1 MQENITTHK
10 IKNLKANDKMKN
22 RYQKYLQAGC
32 RKFADRNDEV
42 KYVRELAAEV
52 VNIAREPRMAA
63 IKQRWCDVNGLRRPD
78 HSPVW
83 CNPVGLWSELLPDS
97 SLCCSDP
104 LLRGLELNFKKLL
117 LKREIDDDTPVNDY
131 FKSSMIFDVTP
142 ENIWGVDVVR
152 ESLEEAG
159 SAWQYKSA
167 LQTESDFDRLRI
179 PEYRYNPEKTA
190 AEANRL
196 EEVLSGVMP
205 IKIVPFAGYFS
216 IATICTATANLRG
229 MEQMMMD
236 MMLEPEL
243 IHRLMNIVYEGAM
256 RFLDA
261 VEAAG
266 RIVPNNDEPMFQSDP
281 LRPGVS
287 ANDYSLKD
295 CWTAGNS
302 QELDQVS
309 PAMFE
314 EFLLDYQKKIF
325 ARFGA
330 VSYGCC
336 ENLTH
341 KMAPVL
347 AIPNL
352 KIMVCSAW
360 TNLDKLIAEVGA
372 KHCIMWRHK
381 ASDVVCPH
389 DTAALKAY
397 VNEGAKKLQGCYY
410 QTILRELQT
419 QMGHEN
425 RLYEWTQISKEATTK
440 YA

>member
-1 MQENITTHK
+1 MTKIITNHK
-10 IKNLKANDKMKN
+10 ETKMKN
-22 RYQKYLQAGC
+22 RYQKYFQVDGIKINN
-32 RKFADRNDEV
+32 RADEI

-63 IKQRWCDVNGLRRPD
+63 IKQRWRDVNGLRRPD

-83 CNPVGLWSELLPDS
+83 CNPVGLWKELIPDS
-97 SLCCSDP
+97 GLCCRDH
-104 LLRGLELNFKKLL
+104 LLRDMELTFKKLMI
-117 LKREIDDDTPVNDY
+117 KREIDDDTPVNDY
-131 FKSSMIFDVTP
+131 FKSTMIFDVTP
-142 ENIWGVDVVR
+142 DNIWGVDIVR
-152 ESLEEAG
+152 ESLEAEG

-167 LQTESDFDRLRI
+167 LQTADDFDRLCV
-179 PEYRYNPEKTA
+179 PEYHYNQQKTA
-190 AEANRL
+190 AATAQF
-196 EEVLSGVMP
+196 EEVLSGVMQVRL
-205 IKIVPFAGYFS
+205 VPFGGYFS
-216 IATICTATANLRG
+216 IATICSAAANLRG

-243 IHRLMNIVYEGAM
+243 VHRLMNVIYKGAM

-261 VEAAG
+261 VETAG
-266 RIVPNNDEPMFQSDP
+266 KIVPNNDEAMFQSDP
-281 LRPGVS
+281 LRPGITE
-287 ANDYSLKD
+287 NDYSLKD
-295 CWTAGNS
+295 CWIAGNS

-336 ENLTH
+336 ENLTN
-341 KMAPVL
+341 KMDPVL

-360 TNLDKLIAEVGA
+360 TNLDKLIAKVGT

-389 DTAALKAY
+389 DTAALKQY
-397 VNEGAKKLQGCYY
+397 VNEGARKLQGYYY

-419 QMGHEN
+419 QMGHDN
-425 RLYEWTQISKEATTK
+425 RLYEWTQISKEAVTK

>member
-1 MQENITTHK
+1 MTKIITNHRV
-10 IKNLKANDKMKN
+10 IKMKN
-22 RYQKYLQAGC
+22 RYQKYFQTDCIKLNSRA
-32 RKFADRNDEV
+32 EEI

-52 VNIAREPRMAA
+52 VNIASEPRMAA

-97 SLCCSDP
+97 TLGCRDP
-104 LLRGLELNFKKLL
+104 LLRNLELTFKKLL
-117 LKREIDDDTPVNDY
+117 IKRKIDDDTPINDY
-131 FKSSMIFDVTP
+131 FKSGMVFDVTP
-142 ENIWGVDVVR
+142 ENIWGVDIVR
-152 ESLEEAG
+152 ESLETEG

-167 LQTESDFDRLRI
+167 LQTPSDFDRLRI
-179 PEYRYNPEKTA
+179 PEYRYNPQKTA
-190 AEANRL
+190 VAAAHL

-205 IKIVPFAGYFS
+205 VRIVPFQGYFS
-216 IATICTATANLRG
+216 IATICSAAANLRG

-243 IHRLMNIVYEGAM
+243 VHRLMSIICEGAM

-266 RIVPNNDEPMFQSDP
+266 KIVPNNDEAMFQSDP
-281 LRPGVS
+281 LRPGITG
-287 ANDYSLKD
+287 NNYSLKD
-295 CWTAGNS
+295 CWIAGNS

-336 ENLTH
+336 ENLTN
-341 KMAPVL
+341 KMDPVL

-360 TNLDKLIAEVGA
+360 TNLDKLIAKVGT

-389 DTAALKAY
+389 DTAALKQY
-397 VNEGAKKLQGCYY
+397 VNEGARKLQGCYY

-419 QMGHEN
+419 QMGHDN
-425 RLYEWTQISKEATTK
+425 RLYEWTQISKEAAVK

>member
-1 MQENITTHK
+1 
-10 IKNLKANDKMKN
+10 MKN
-22 RYQKYLQAGC
+22 RYQEYFMADCAKLNNRADEIKYI
-32 RKFADRNDEV
+32 
-42 KYVRELAAEV
+42 RELAAEV

-63 IKQRWCDVNGLRRPD
+63 IKQRWSDVNGLRRPD

-83 CNPVGLWSELLPDS
+83 CNPVGLWAELIPDS
-97 SLCCSDP
+97 SLCCRDSF
-104 LLRGLELNFKKLL
+104 LRDLELTFKKLL
-117 LKREIDDDTPVNDY
+117 IKRDIDDDTPVNDY
-131 FKSSMIFDVTP
+131 FKSGMVFDVTP
-142 ENIWGVDVVR
+142 DNVWGVDIVR
-152 ESLEEAG
+152 ESLDTAG

-167 LQTESDFDRLRI
+167 LQTPDDFDRLRI
-179 PEYRYNPEKTA
+179 PEYRYNPQKTA
-190 AEANRL
+190 AKAAKL
-196 EEVLSGVMP
+196 EEVLSGVIP
-205 IKIVPFAGYFS
+205 VRIVPFQGYFS
-216 IATICTATANLRG
+216 IATICYPAAELRG

-243 IHRLMNIVYEGAM
+243 VHRLMNIIYQGAM

-266 RIVPNNDEPMFQSDP
+266 NIVPNNDEAMFQSAP
-281 LRPGVS
+281 LRQGIS
-287 ANDYSLKD
+287 ASDYSLKD
-295 CWTAGNS
+295 CWIAGNS

-360 TNLDKLIAEVGA
+360 TNLDKLIAQTGT

-389 DTAALKAY
+389 DTAAFKQY
-397 VNEGAKKLQGCYY
+397 VNEGARKLQGCYY

-419 QMGHEN
+419 QMGHTS

>member
-1 MQENITTHK
+1 
-10 IKNLKANDKMKN
+10 MKN
-22 RYQKYLQAGC
+22 RYQKFFQADYA
-32 RKFADRNDEV
+32 KLNDRADEV

-52 VNIAREPRMAA
+52 VNIACEPRMAA
-63 IKQRWCDVNGLRRPD
+63 IKQRWSDVNGLRRPD

-83 CNPVGLWSELLPDS
+83 CNPVGLWKELIPDS
-97 SLCCSDP
+97 SLCCGDP
-104 LLRGLELNFKKLL
+104 LLREMELTFKKLL
-117 LKREIDDDTPVNDY
+117 FKREIDDDTPVNDY
-131 FKSSMIFDVTP
+131 FKSNIVFDVTP
-142 ENIWGVDVVR
+142 ENVWGVDIVR
-152 ESLEEAG
+152 ESLETEG

-167 LQTESDFDRLRI
+167 LQTPADFDRLRI
-179 PEYRYNPEKTA
+179 PEYRYNPRKTA
-190 AEANRL
+190 AAAATL

-205 IKIVPFAGYFS
+205 VRIVPFQGYFS
-216 IATICTATANLRG
+216 IATICSAAANLRG

-243 IHRLMNIVYEGAM
+243 VHRLMNLIYDGVM

-266 RIVPNNDEPMFQSDP
+266 KIVPNNDEPMFQSDP
-281 LRPGVS
+281 LRPGIIEK
-287 ANDYSLKD
+287 DYSLKD
-295 CWTAGNS
+295 CWIAGNS

-336 ENLTH
+336 ENLTN
-341 KMAPVL
+341 KMDPVL

-360 TNLDKLIAEVGA
+360 TNLDKLIAKVGT

-389 DTAALKAY
+389 DTAALKQY
-397 VNEGAKKLQGCYY
+397 INEGAKKLQGCYY

-419 QMGHEN
+419 QMGHDN
-425 RLYEWTQISKEATTK
+425 RLYEWTQISKEAAIK

>member
-1 MQENITTHK
+1 
-10 IKNLKANDKMKN
+10 MKS
-22 RYQKYLQAGC
+22 RYQKYFQVDYARLNS
-32 RKFADRNDEV
+32 RADEA

-52 VNIAREPRMAA
+52 VSIAREPRMTA
-63 IKQRWCDVNGLRRPD
+63 IKQRWCDVNGLHRPD

-83 CNPVGLWSELLPDS
+83 CNPVGLWKELLPDS
-97 SLCCSDP
+97 SLRCNDP
-104 LLRGLELNFKKLL
+104 LLRDLELTFKKLL
-117 LKREIDDDTPVNDY
+117 FKRDIDDDTPVNDY
-131 FKSSMIFDVTP
+131 FKSTMIFDVIP
-142 ENIWGVDVVR
+142 ENVWGVDIVK
-152 ESLEEAG
+152 ESLETEG

-167 LQTESDFDRLRI
+167 LQTPADFDRLRV
-179 PEYRYNPEKTA
+179 PEYRYNPRKTA
-190 AEANRL
+190 AAAAQL
-196 EEVLSGVMP
+196 EEILSGVMP
-205 IKIVPFAGYFS
+205 VRIVPFQGYFS
-216 IATICTATANLRG
+216 IATICSAAANLRG

-236 MMLEPEL
+236 MILEPEL
-243 IHRLMNIVYEGAM
+243 VHRLMNVIYAGAM

-261 VEAAG
+261 VESAG
-266 RIVPNNDEPMFQSDP
+266 GIVPNNDEAMFQSDP
-281 LRPGVS
+281 PRPGV
-287 ANDYSLKD
+287 NGGEYSLKD
-295 CWTAGNS
+295 CWIAGNS

-336 ENLTH
+336 ENLTN
-341 KMAPVL
+341 KMEPVL

-360 TNLDKLIAEVGA
+360 TNLDKLIARVGT

-381 ASDVVCPH
+381 ASDAVCPH
-389 DTAALKAY
+389 DISALKQY
-397 VNEGAKKLQGCYY
+397 VNEGARKLQGHYY

-419 QMGHEN
+419 QMGHDN

>member
-1 MQENITTHK
+1 
-10 IKNLKANDKMKN
+10 MKS
-22 RYQKYLQAGC
+22 RYQKYFQVDYARLNSRA
-32 RKFADRNDEV
+32 DEV

-52 VNIAREPRMAA
+52 VSIARESRMTA

-78 HSPVW
+78 HAPVW
-83 CNPVGLWSELLPDS
+83 CNPVGLWKELLPDS
-97 SLCCSDP
+97 SLCCNDP
-104 LLRGLELNFKKLL
+104 LLRDLELTFKKLL
-117 LKREIDDDTPVNDY
+117 FKRDIDDDTPVNDY
-131 FKSSMIFDVTP
+131 FKSTMIFDVIP
-142 ENIWGVDVVR
+142 ENVWGVDIVR
-152 ESLEEAG
+152 ESLETEG

-167 LQTESDFDRLRI
+167 LQTPADFDRLRV
-179 PEYRYNPEKTA
+179 PEYRYNPRETA
-190 AEANRL
+190 AAAAQL
-196 EEVLSGVMP
+196 EEILSGVMP
-205 IKIVPFAGYFS
+205 VRIVPFQGYFS
-216 IATICTATANLRG
+216 IATICSAAANLRG

-236 MMLEPEL
+236 MILEPEL
-243 IHRLMNIVYEGAM
+243 VHRLMNVIYTGAM

-261 VEAAG
+261 VETAG
-266 RIVPNNDEPMFQSDP
+266 RIVPNNDEAMFQSDP
-281 LRPGVS
+281 LRPGV
-287 ANDYSLKD
+287 NGGEYSLKD
-295 CWTAGNS
+295 CWIAGNS

-336 ENLTH
+336 ENLTN
-341 KMAPVL
+341 KMEPVL

-360 TNLDKLIAEVGA
+360 TNLDKLIARVGT

-381 ASDVVCPH
+381 ASDAVCPH
-389 DTAALKAY
+389 DISALKQY
-397 VNEGAKKLQGCYY
+397 VNEGARKLQGHYY

-419 QMGHEN
+419 QMGHDN
-425 RLYEWTQISKEATTK
+425 RLYEWTQISKEAATK

>member
-1 MQENITTHK
+1 
-10 IKNLKANDKMKN
+10 MKN
-22 RYQKYLQAGC
+22 RYQKYFQTECIKLNNRA
-32 RKFADRNDEV
+32 EEIE
-42 KYVRELAAEV
+42 YVRELAAEV
-52 VNIAREPRMAA
+52 VNIAREPRMTA

-97 SLCCSDP
+97 TLGCRDP
-104 LLRGLELNFKKLL
+104 LLRNLELTFKKLL
-117 LKREIDDDTPVNDY
+117 IKREIDDDTPVNDY
-131 FKSSMIFDVTP
+131 FKSGMVFDVTP
-142 ENIWGVDVVR
+142 ENIWGVDIVR
-152 ESLEEAG
+152 ESLETEG

-167 LQTESDFDRLRI
+167 LQTPADFDRLRI
-179 PEYRYNPEKTA
+179 PEYRCNPQKTVA
-190 AEANRL
+190 AAATL

-205 IKIVPFAGYFS
+205 VRVVPFQGYFS
-216 IATICTATANLRG
+216 IATICSAAANLRG
-229 MEQMMMD
+229 MEQMMID

-243 IHRLMNIVYEGAM
+243 VHRLMNVIYEGAM

-266 RIVPNNDEPMFQSDP
+266 KIVPNNDEPMFQSDP
-281 LRPGVS
+281 LRPGITEK
-287 ANDYSLKD
+287 DYSLKD
-295 CWTAGNS
+295 CWIAGNS

-336 ENLTH
+336 ENLTN
-341 KMAPVL
+341 KMEPVL

-360 TNLDKLIAEVGA
+360 TNLDKLIAKVGT

-389 DTAALKAY
+389 DTAALKQY

-419 QMGHEN
+419 QIGHDN
-425 RLYEWTQISKEATTK
+425 RLYEWTQISKEAAIK

>member
-1 MQENITTHK
+1 MTKIITNHRV
-10 IKNLKANDKMKN
+10 IKMKN
-22 RYQKYLQAGC
+22 RYQKYFQTDCIKLNSRA
-32 RKFADRNDEV
+32 EEI

-52 VNIAREPRMAA
+52 VNIASEPRMAA

-97 SLCCSDP
+97 TLGCRDP
-104 LLRGLELNFKKLL
+104 LLRNLELTFKKLL
-117 LKREIDDDTPVNDY
+117 IKRKIDDDTPINDY
-131 FKSSMIFDVTP
+131 FKSGMVFDVTP
-142 ENIWGVDVVR
+142 ENVWGVDIVR
-152 ESLEEAG
+152 ESLETEG

-167 LQTESDFDRLRI
+167 LQTPADFDRLRI
-179 PEYRYNPEKTA
+179 PEYRYNPQKTA
-190 AEANRL
+190 AAAAQL
-196 EEVLSGVMP
+196 EEVLSGVMAVR
-205 IKIVPFAGYFS
+205 IVPFQGYFS
-216 IATICTATANLRG
+216 IATICSAAASLRG

-243 IHRLMNIVYEGAM
+243 VHRLMNLIYDGVM

-266 RIVPNNDEPMFQSDP
+266 KIVPNNDEPMFQSDP
-281 LRPGVS
+281 LRPGIIEK
-287 ANDYSLKD
+287 DYSLKD
-295 CWTAGNS
+295 CWIAGNS

-336 ENLTH
+336 ENLTN
-341 KMAPVL
+341 KMDPVL

-360 TNLDKLIAEVGA
+360 TNLDKLIAKVGT

-389 DTAALKAY
+389 DTAALKQY
-397 VNEGAKKLQGCYY
+397 INEGAKKLQGCYY

-419 QMGHEN
+419 QMGHDN
-425 RLYEWTQISKEATTK
+425 RLYEWTQISKEAAIK